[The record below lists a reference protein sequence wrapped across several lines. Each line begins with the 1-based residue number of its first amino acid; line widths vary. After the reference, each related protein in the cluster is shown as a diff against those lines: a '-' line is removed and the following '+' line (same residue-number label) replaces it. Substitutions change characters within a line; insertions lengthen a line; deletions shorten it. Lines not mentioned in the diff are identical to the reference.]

1 MVMGTV
7 KESHNIWQV
16 QLLSWPGYQHAIPVP
31 YYCIMYHIYIYSAQ
45 PKILIYVDGTENGDN
60 TE

>member
-1 MVMGTV
+1 MGTV
-7 KESHNIWQV
+7 KESHNIRQV

-31 YYCIMYHIYIYSAQ
+31 YYCIMYHIYSAQ